1 MNTPINRRQ
10 MLARGAAVS
19 AGLGGLTAAP
29 WVQAQAAWPNKPIR
43 IIVPFNPGGATDV
56 SARLI
61 ADKLGPR
68 LGQTIIVENKGGA
81 AGILGTDTVAKAAP
95 DGSTFT
101 ISLSTSLLI
110 NQFLFAKLPY
120 DPHKDLVMV
129 SQIAVAPVT
138 LVVHPDVPARNAA
151 ELQAWI
157 GKNKG
162 KVSYGSWGIG
172 SYAHLAGA
180 YMSQALNAD
189 MSHVAYKG
197 EAPMLQDL
205 LGGQIQ
211 MAYASAAGTKP
222 HIDAGKL
229 KVIGVTGDQRMAV
242 LPNVPTLVEQ
252 GLKDDAYRICGFVG
266 MAAPAKTPM
275 DIVQRMAK
283 EVNAVVNTPEMREKF
298 AAMGFNPVAGT
309 PEAFMAAYRKDYP
322 VWEQLVKAS
331 GAKLD

>member
-1 MNTPINRRQ
+1 MTQLIQRRRL
-10 MLARGAAVS
+10 LAQGAALS
-19 AGLGGLTAAP
+19 AGLYAAP
-29 WVQAQAAWPNKPIR
+29 WVRAQGAWPNKPIR
-43 IIVPFNPGGATDV
+43 FIVPYNAGGATDV
-56 SARLI
+56 SARVI
-61 ADKLGPR
+61 AEKLGQR
-68 LGQTIIVENKGGA
+68 LGQTLIIENKGGA
-81 AGILGTDTVAKAAP
+81 AGILGTDMVAKAAP
-95 DGSTFT
+95 DGNTFVFT
-101 ISLSTSLLI
+101 LSASVLT

-120 DPHKDLVMV
+120 DPQKDLALV
-129 SQIAVAPVT
+129 SQIAVVPVT
-138 LVVHPDVPARNAA
+138 LVLHPDVPARNAA

-157 GKNKG
+157 RKNKG

-211 MAYASAAGTKP
+211 MAYASASATKP
-222 HIDAGKL
+222 HIETGKL
-229 KVIGVTGDQRMAV
+229 KVIGVTGDQRMSA
-242 LPNVPTLVEQ
+242 LPNVPTLGEQ
-252 GLKDDAYRICGFVG
+252 GLKDDAYRICGFVA

-283 EVNAVVNTPEMREKF
+283 EVNAVVQMPEVHEKLV
-298 AAMGFNPVAGT
+298 AMGFNPVAST
-309 PEAFMAAYRKDYP
+309 PEAFMASYKKDAP
-322 VWEQLVKAS
+322 VWEQLVKVS